1 MGRGNSAEAEARD
14 VGGVGLRTHLEGAE
28 ELGWRRGLVA
38 EPEDEDAGLDLFGRE
53 QAKATGLPSEIHLCA
68 GRGGESNVGQSIRK
82 RGVAC
87 LIKRGKPVVEELA
100 GGGVGDEAHLGAP
113 AWKANEN
120 GGVNWADV
128 GSWASGHRSVGGIAD
143 DDGVDLVWIVIVFL
157 DGTSGVTQGK
167 EDQRERTDGGND
179 REQDGSGV
187 ERLAA
192 SEIEAG
198 SDGWVVVLR
207 LSRGEPGWRRSGG
220 VGHTDSV
227 DALPK
232 GGGELMT
239 GSATEVL
246 VRPVYKQS
254 QGRLPKS

>member
-1 MGRGNSAEAEARD
+1 MVESWLGEGTARRLKLAMLAGLDFGRTWRVPRNF
-14 VGGVGLRTHLEGAE
+14 
-28 ELGWRRGLVA
+28 GWRRGFVA
-38 EPEDEDAGLDLFGRE
+38 EPEDEDTGLDLFGRE
-53 QAKATGLPSEIHLCA
+53 QAKATGLPPQVHLCA
-68 GRGGESNVGQSIRK
+68 GRGRESNVRQSIRK

-87 LIKRGKPVVEELA
+87 LIKGGKPVVEELT
-100 GGGVGDEAHLGAP
+100 GGSVGDEAYLGAP

-120 GGVNWADV
+120 GGVNGADR
-128 GSWASGHRSVGGIAD
+128 GSGASGHRSVGGIAD

-167 EDQRERTDGGND
+167 EDQGERTDGGND

-198 SDGWVVVLR
+198 SGEWVVLR
-207 LSRGEPGWRRSGG
+207 LSRGEPGWRKSGG

-232 GGGELMT
+232 GGV
-239 GSATEVL
+239 S
-246 VRPVYKQS
+246 
-254 QGRLPKS
+254 

>member
-1 MGRGNSAEAEARD
+1 
-14 VGGVGLRTHLEGAE
+14 V
-28 ELGWRRGLVA
+28 
-38 EPEDEDAGLDLFGRE
+38 
-53 QAKATGLPSEIHLCA
+53 
-68 GRGGESNVGQSIRK
+68 
-82 RGVAC
+82 
-87 LIKRGKPVVEELA
+87 
-100 GGGVGDEAHLGAP
+100 
-113 AWKANEN
+113 N
-120 GGVNWADV
+120 GADV
-128 GSWASGHRSVGGIAD
+128 GSGASGHRSVGGIAD

-157 DGTSGVTQGK
+157 DYTSGVTQGK